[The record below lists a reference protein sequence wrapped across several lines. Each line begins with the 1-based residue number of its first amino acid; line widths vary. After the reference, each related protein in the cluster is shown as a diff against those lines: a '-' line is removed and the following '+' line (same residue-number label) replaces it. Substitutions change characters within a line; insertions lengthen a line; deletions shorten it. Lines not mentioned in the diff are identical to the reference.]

1 MKQSGLSLFLLLC
14 ALLPAMANPLG
25 KDQRTG
31 APTVAAAPT
40 VNTSCKAPSCKNI
53 CSRQFA
59 SWRPSPS
66 AQPVPHH
73 AHRKARA

>member
-40 VNTSCKAPSCKNI
+40 INTSCKAPSCKNI
-53 CSRQFA
+53 CSR
-59 SWRPSPS
+59 
-66 AQPVPHH
+66 
-73 AHRKARA
+73 